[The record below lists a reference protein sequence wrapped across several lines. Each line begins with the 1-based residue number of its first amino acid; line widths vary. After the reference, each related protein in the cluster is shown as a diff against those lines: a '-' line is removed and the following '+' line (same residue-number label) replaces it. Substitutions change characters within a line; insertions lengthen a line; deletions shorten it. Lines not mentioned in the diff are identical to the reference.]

1 MQITLVLILGIQIAC
16 GYCIVFNTRCGV
28 EWKTLGRGHYIL
40 FASTP
45 NNKIVSCAHNNNLAQ
60 FRFGDSGGG
69 VSRSVSTSTTIRN
82 GRKHTVRMVTIR
94 NPDGTEESTVEEH
107 CLMAAVKLFNP
118 CAVQMCSLS
127 SSSLPSLA
135 NFF

>member
-45 NNKIVSCAHNNNLAQ
+45 NNKIVSCETEGSCRETRVAYKAELERIRQ
-60 FRFGDSGGG
+60 QKREEGRPMEEDYLQMLSGKP
-69 VSRSVSTSTTIRN
+69 SSPI
-82 GRKHTVRMVTIR
+82 
-94 NPDGTEESTVEEH
+94 PDGERKKYSPFGKKTNT
-107 CLMAAVKLFNP
+107 K
-118 CAVQMCSLS
+118 
-127 SSSLPSLA
+127 
-135 NFF
+135 